1 MNRVCCLLLV
11 CCGGNLVA
19 QTNSPWVSRQL
30 FSTPQVRLRSL
41 NPEPDRPTSVVTD
54 DSRGLP
60 SDAALSQDFLLRP
73 EAARSGKPKDSFE
86 AMSGSGGPTGF
97 PWAIYER
104 LERGGYLTRPE
115 LPTGNRLE
123 RLVVATFVP
132 EVIQWRKVSVSCSI
146 VTAIKRRNPLCLL
159 NPIFLDVRW

>member
-1 MNRVCCLLLV
+1 MNRLCCLLLI
-11 CCGGNLVA
+11 CCAGNLVA
-19 QTNSPWVSRQL
+19 QTNSPAVAGQL
-30 FSTPQVRLRSL
+30 FSTPQVRLRLL
-41 NPEPDRPTSVVTD
+41 NPESGSGTSVVTD

-86 AMSGSGGPTGF
+86 AMSGSGGSTGF
-97 PWAIYER
+97 AWAIYER

-115 LPTGNRLE
+115 LPTENRLE
-123 RLVVATFVP
+123 RLVNATFVP